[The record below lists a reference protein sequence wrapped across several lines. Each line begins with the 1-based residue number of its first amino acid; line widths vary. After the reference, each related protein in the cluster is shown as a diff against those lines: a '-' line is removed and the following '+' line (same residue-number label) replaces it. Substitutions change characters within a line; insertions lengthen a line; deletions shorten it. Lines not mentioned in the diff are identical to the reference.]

1 MTFFHFFTSS
11 FQNLLYCELLW
22 LTSIKKITRQKYT
35 TFLLTEKKKQVYWVI
50 MWLCRSI
57 FLREKIWLISAWLS
71 FTVSFGKGIVKDV
84 VKQALWHADSSNMI
98 FGHLENSG

>member
-1 MTFFHFFTSS
+1 
-11 FQNLLYCELLW
+11 
-22 LTSIKKITRQKYT
+22 
-35 TFLLTEKKKQVYWVI
+35 